1 MAFNQAK
8 MTGDWESY
16 KIALICYKKGQMVLL
31 EGLLPGDWGGTRQ
44 RQPHD
49 NHSQSVSQQGEIY

>member
-16 KIALICYKKGQMVLL
+16 KIALICYNKGQMILS
-31 EGLLPGDWGGTRQ
+31 EGLLPGD
-44 RQPHD
+44 
-49 NHSQSVSQQGEIY
+49 